1 MLYARSDGYAFVI
14 HFNFPPFLARWR
26 SNGYFHGI
34 PEGKAWLIVI
44 ALMFPASLM
53 PMASS
58 VLRVSSPLFR
68 EAFGLTSESVAW
80 LSMSFSIPFMVLTPV
95 YCRLSEI
102 VGRRRLIMAGCALF
116 LVGVL
121 TSMLSPRFS
130 VLLLGQGI
138 QGFGVAGMTPL
149 GMAYISA
156 IFPRHERGKALGTW
170 SSVGPTVAFLGPLM
184 AGLILSFWSW
194 RFTFLLSLIV
204 GILALAVVIITI
216 PAGYS
221 NIKPEMWRRF
231 DWMGVLFL
239 ACSVVTFFA
248 FLSSRPIT
256 GVPPLQ
262 DWRLAL
268 LVIFFLSLL
277 FWREKTATSPFIEL
291 DLYRIKSFRLAS
303 FGAAFR
309 MITMGCT
316 GLLMPLY
323 LADLHDLQ
331 GAALGVMLMVN
342 PAAMSLMVR
351 FGGLIADRWGIRR
364 PLLIGF
370 SSQALVLLVLFQLPA
385 AVPLWVLGSVLAIH
399 GLGVGTMLAA
409 LHRTALLD
417 VKEDQ
422 ANIAAG
428 MYSLTR
434 FAGVAI
440 GTTTAGVLYQ
450 QFSTW
455 GFPVLQAYQ
464 ITFLCFIAAVVVGL
478 VFSLIMIKGDKQT
491 GRA

>member
-1 MLYARSDGYAFVI
+1 MI

-26 SNGYFHGI
+26 RDGYFHGL

-121 TSMLSPRFS
+121 TSMFSSRFS

-170 SSVGPTVAFLGPLM
+170 SSVGPTVAFLGPFL

-194 RFTFLLSLIV
+194 RFTFLLSLLV
-204 GILALAVVIITI
+204 GILALAVVIFTI

-231 DWMGVLFL
+231 DWVGVLLL
-239 ACSVVTFFA
+239 ACAVIAFFA

-256 GVPPLQ
+256 GIPPLQ

-268 LVIFFLSLL
+268 LVILCLSLL
-277 FWREKTATSPFIEL
+277 FWRERTASSPFIEL
-291 DLYRIKSFRLAS
+291 DLYRITSFRLAS

-323 LADLHDLQ
+323 LADLHDVQ
-331 GAALGVMLMVN
+331 GAMLGVMLMIN
-342 PAAMSLMVR
+342 PAAMSVMVR
-351 FGGLIADRWGIRR
+351 FGGLLADRWGIRQ
-364 PLLIGF
+364 PLLLGF
-370 SSQALVLLVLFQLPA
+370 SSQILVLLVLSRLSA
-385 AVPLWVLGSVLAIH
+385 TVPLWVLGGILAIH

-417 VKEDQ
+417 VQESQ

-434 FAGVAI
+434 FVGVAI

-464 ITFLCFIAAVVVGL
+464 STFLAFIAAALIGL
-478 VFSLIMIKGDKQT
+478 VFSLLMIRKDPLT
-491 GRA
+491 SRA

>member
-1 MLYARSDGYAFVI
+1 MI
-14 HFNFPPFLARWR
+14 HFNFPPFLARLR
-26 SNGYFHGI
+26 GSGYFRGV
-34 PEGKAWLIVI
+34 PEGKAWLIVA

-68 EAFGLTSESVAW
+68 ETFGLTAESLAW

-116 LVGVL
+116 LVGVT

-156 IFPRHERGKALGTW
+156 IFQRHERGKALGTW

-184 AGLILSFWSW
+184 AGLILSFGNW
-194 RFTFLLSLIV
+194 RLTFLLSLIMGV
-204 GILALAVVIITI
+204 LALVVVIVAI

-231 DWMGVLFL
+231 DWLGVLFL
-239 ACSVVTFFA
+239 ACWVVAFFA

-262 DWRLAL
+262 DWRLGL
-268 LVIFFLSLL
+268 LVIIFLSLL
-277 FWREKTATSPFIEL
+277 IWREKTAASPFIEL
-291 DLYRIKSFRLAS
+291 DLYRIRSFRLAS
-303 FGAAFR
+303 FGATFR

-323 LADLHDLQ
+323 LADLHGLQ
-331 GAALGVMLMVN
+331 GTTLGVMLMVN

-370 SSQALVLLVLFQLPA
+370 SSQILVMLALFLLPA
-385 AVPLWVLGSVLAIH
+385 TVSLWGLGSILAIH

-417 VKEDQ
+417 VVESQ

-434 FAGVAI
+434 FVGVAV
-440 GTTTAGVLYQ
+440 GTTTAGVVYQ

-455 GFPVLQAYQ
+455 DFPVLQAYQ
-464 ITFLCFIAAVVVGL
+464 NTFLSFIVAAAVGL
-478 VFSLIMIKGDKQT
+478 VSSLLMIRSDRQT
-491 GRA
+491 GHA